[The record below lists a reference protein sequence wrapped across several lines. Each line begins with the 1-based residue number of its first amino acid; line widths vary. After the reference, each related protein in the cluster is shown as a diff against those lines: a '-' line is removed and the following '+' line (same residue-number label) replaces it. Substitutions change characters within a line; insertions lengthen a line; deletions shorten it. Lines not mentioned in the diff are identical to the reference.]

1 MHLFFTVNYYVH
13 RPFTS
18 PVNPKGKVKSIANT
32 WPFNVYF
39 RASQGDESARYALKH
54 AKTLKIGRAA
64 FRIFYMRV
72 VN

>member
-32 WPFNVYF
+32 QPFSVYF
-39 RASQGDESARYALKH
+39 RAFQKDESARQALKH
-54 AKTLKIGRAA
+54 A
-64 FRIFYMRV
+64 
-72 VN
+72 

>member
-32 WPFNVYF
+32 WPFNLYF
-39 RASQGDESARYALKH
+39 LAFQKDQSAIYALKH
-54 AKTLKIGRAA
+54 A
-64 FRIFYMRV
+64 
-72 VN
+72 

>member
-54 AKTLKIGRAA
+54 A
-64 FRIFYMRV
+64 
-72 VN
+72 

>member
-32 WPFNVYF
+32 QPFNVYF
-39 RASQGDESARYALKH
+39 RAFQRAMSARNALKH
-54 AKTLKIGRAA
+54 A
-64 FRIFYMRV
+64 
-72 VN
+72 

>member
-32 WPFNVYF
+32 EPFSVYF
-39 RASQGDESARYALKH
+39 WASQKHESARYPLKH
-54 AKTLKIGRAA
+54 A
-64 FRIFYMRV
+64 
-72 VN
+72 